1 MKNLTRSCTRLTLT
15 SQQKLG
21 DGGAQHE
28 SADFLGLGMPMPLL
42 RGIAL
47 RYKQNKSARP
57 GELHDRLESEEGAP
71 LHRMPQV
78 PGARARPSG
87 HGWYRAGRQE
97 RRTLTLQDLLTY

>member
-1 MKNLTRSCTRLTLT
+1 M
-15 SQQKLG
+15 G
-21 DGGAQHE
+21 DGISDSTVSIAAIG
-28 SADFLGLGMPMPLL
+28 SGSVTVGADFLGLGMPMPLL

-47 RYKQNKSARP
+47 RYKQNTSARP

-87 HGWYRAGRQE
+87 HGWYRAGRHE
-97 RRTLTLQDLLTY
+97 RLTLTLQNLLTY

>member
-28 SADFLGLGMPMPLL
+28 SADFLGLGMPMPLC

-47 RYKQNKSARP
+47 RYNRTSQRGQASYMIGWSPHWPNYKLYYEGLAY
-57 GELHDRLESEEGAP
+57 SEKLIVHYKLGQAYSQAYS
-71 LHRMPQV
+71 R
-78 PGARARPSG
+78 SI
-87 HGWYRAGRQE
+87 
-97 RRTLTLQDLLTY
+97 